1 MRDLRALSPGAAA
14 VVCEQARALV
24 SAFVLDKATQRK
36 AILWGHDLQQAHGN
50 LVTEMLAQPLDDYIN
65 PDRPGLADGSNVVG
79 ADRIQVE
86 GTARA
91 EGIAPASVGLKYHFI
106 DSLGWQQPSVGA
118 IVRFFL
124 RSGTRNFKTTRATS
138 DFRIVADWD
147 FLPQWSLNPNVGVA
161 LYESDASHLYAAGL
175 FLATLNYNPSKT
187 RISSSTPA
195 SSLLKQ
201 DTGKSPSLSIS
212 VRPMSSAGTSSS
224 TSVPG
229 HGSQAKRRRG
239 CFCRPASASGFD
251 RRVLHGTGSLDQS
264 LVAASAPSLS
274 SG

>member
-1 MRDLRALSPGAAA
+1 MCHRPKPKSVIIDSSRLPLWKLFYFNQTASAIPGSIHIAAA
-14 VVCEQARALV
+14 M
-24 SAFVLDKATQRK
+24 AT
-36 AILWGHDLQQAHGN
+36 ILGPQ
-50 LVTEMLAQPLDDYIN
+50 
-65 PDRPGLADGSNVVG
+65 
-79 ADRIQVE
+79 